1 MEIRNK
7 INLEKNLVWEF
18 KKKSRLQII
27 ELIWKRILNWGF
39 KLEIWN
45 IYIYIYIYIYKLRIS
60 ERKAYQIF

>member
-45 IYIYIYIYIYKLRIS
+45 IYIYIYIYI
-60 ERKAYQIF
+60 